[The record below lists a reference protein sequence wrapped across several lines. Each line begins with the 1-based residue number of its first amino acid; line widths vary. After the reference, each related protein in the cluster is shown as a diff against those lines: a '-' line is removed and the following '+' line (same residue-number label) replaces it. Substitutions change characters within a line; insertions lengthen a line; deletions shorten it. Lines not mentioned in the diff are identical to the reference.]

1 MSLTE
6 LLPSL
11 KKLNRFE
18 KMRVVQ
24 ILIDEIAGEEAAYF
38 DPGKQYEVWSPYES
52 YEAAAVLDKMLEENK
67 QNV

>member
-11 KKLNRFE
+11 KQLNRFE

-24 ILIDEIAGEEAAYF
+24 ILIDEIASEEAAYF
-38 DPGKQYEVWSPYES
+38 DPGEQYEVWSPYES
-52 YEAAAVLDKMLEENK
+52 YEAAAVLDNQKMNLK
-67 QNV
+67 